1 MGTLKTFG
9 EETMES
15 TLIDINKASEL
26 LKITPQQVRNLCRN
40 KKLPCEKI
48 SGSWVLYEQG
58 IYNYYDNS
66 SCGTAENQATF
77 YTNEEILSKNK
88 PIALSFFS
96 GAMGLDLGLEKSGF
110 EILLSCEIDNACR
123 KTILKNKPQI
133 ALIDDINKYNANDVR
148 ELASLAPNDD
158 IDLVVG
164 GPPCQAFSTAGK
176 RKGLD
181 DERGNV
187 FLKYLDLAI
196 ELAPKFIVIENVRG
210 LLSAPLKHRPH
221 NQRGNGLPALTPEE
235 EKGGVLFYVIQKLRK
250 AGYGVSF
257 NLYNSANFGTP
268 QKRERIV
275 VVCSRDGKKL
285 PYLVP
290 TNSENQLFNLPKWRS
305 FKEAMNGSKI
315 DKHHHL
321 EFPEKRLKYYRKLKA
336 GQYWKHLPLEL
347 QKEALGKSYYAG
359 GGKTGF
365 LRRLSWDDPSPTLVT
380 HPAMPATDL
389 AHPTE
394 DRPLSVEEYKKIQ
407 EFPDSWQIEGSL
419 IEQYKQ
425 IGNAVPRSLGTA
437 IGKLLIDYMNN
448 SEIKVY
454 EGFKY
459 SRYKNTDEIKW
470 EKEFLKQCK
479 KQTSI

>member
-1 MGTLKTFG
+1 
-9 EETMES
+9 MES

-66 SCGTAENQATF
+66 SCGTAENQATY

-96 GAMGLDLGLEKSGF
+96 GAMGLDLGLEKAGF

-133 ALIDDINKYNANDVR
+133 ALIDDINKYNADEIR
-148 ELASLAPNDD
+148 ELAGLAPDDD

-196 ELAPKFIVIENVRG
+196 DLAPKFIVIENVRG

-221 NQRGNGLPALTPEE
+221 NKRGKGFTPLTPEE
-235 EKGGVLFYVIQKLRK
+235 EKGGVLFHVLQKLRK

-268 QKRERIV
+268 QKRERVI
-275 VVCSRDGKKL
+275 VVCSRDGNKL

-290 TNSENQLFNLPKWRS
+290 TNSENELFDLPKWKS
-305 FKEAMNGSKI
+305 FKEAMNGTKI
-315 DKHHHL
+315 LKHHHL
-321 EFPEKRLKYYRKLKA
+321 EFPEKRLKYYRKLKP
-336 GQYWKHLPLEL
+336 GQYWKHLPEEL

-365 LRRLSWDDPSPTLVT
+365 LRRLSWNGPSPTLVT

-394 DRPLSVEEYKKIQ
+394 NRPLSVEEYKKIQ
-407 EFPDSWQIEGSL
+407 EFPESWQIEGSL

-425 IGNAVPRSLGTA
+425 IGNAVPISLGKA
-437 IGKLLIDYMNN
+437 IGTLLYDYMNN
-448 SEIKVY
+448 REIKVY
-454 EGFKY
+454 KNFKY
-459 SRYKNTDEIKW
+459 SRYRNTDEILW
-470 EKEFLKQCK
+470 EKEFRKRCATATLPLCK
-479 KQTSI
+479 C